1 MLPMVV
7 CAQQPCCQ
15 PALYPQ
21 HYAMHADCV
30 HFQSKSGDLRASFKP
45 DHGAL
50 YSRNRTLEDAN
61 MSNMYIIS
69 PHTATGTSRFE
80 YVSRL
85 VGTLGIN
92 PACLHSLSR
101 PVCNIGMYTY
111 SGKTHVTLSMLT
123 PLVSTAANNMIPF
136 LLMLELTLAFS
147 QFFQMASS
155 YVPGFAPPTIA

>member
-21 HYAMHADCV
+21 HYTMHADCV
-30 HFQSKSGDLRASFKP
+30 HFQSKGGDLHASFKS

-50 YSRNRTLEDAN
+50 YSRDRTLEDAN
-61 MSNMYIIS
+61 VSNMYVMS

-85 VGTLGIN
+85 VGALGIN
-92 PACLHSLSR
+92 PACLHSLSQL
-101 PVCNIGMYTY
+101 VYNIGMYTY
-111 SGKTHVTLSMLT
+111 SGRTHMTLSMLT
-123 PLVSTAANNMIPF
+123 PLVSTAADNITPF
-136 LLMLELTLAFS
+136 LLMLELTLA
-147 QFFQMASS
+147 SS
-155 YVPGFAPPTIA
+155 